1 MTCLAVGAT
10 LLTLAEPVFTL
21 SWTHSVEHV
30 DWQEDWRV
38 EGPSLSLEHARV
50 RGSGAG
56 MEPGEGAVLSDGWW
70 EWPADQR
77 VPSLTLAASGATGQ
91 GWQLC
96 SGGDCLEIG
105 ADAGAPVTLAPCQ
118 DKSRSLPG

>member
-10 LLTLAEPVFTL
+10 LLALAAPGFTL

-38 EGPSLSLEHARV
+38 EGSALVLERARV

-56 MEPGEGAVLSDGWW
+56 MEPGDGATLEDGWW
-70 EWPADQR
+70 TWPAR
-77 VPSLTLAASGATGQ
+77 LRTPALVLAASGATGK
-91 GWQLC
+91 GWTLC
-96 SGGDCLEIG
+96 SGDACHSIG
-105 ADAGAPVTLAPCQ
+105 AESATPVTLAPCP
-118 DKSRSLPG
+118 RRNTP